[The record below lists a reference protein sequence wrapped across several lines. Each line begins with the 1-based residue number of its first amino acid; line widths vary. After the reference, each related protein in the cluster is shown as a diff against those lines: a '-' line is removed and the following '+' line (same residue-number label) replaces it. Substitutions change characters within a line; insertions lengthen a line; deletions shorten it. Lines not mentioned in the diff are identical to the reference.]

1 MSRLRE
7 EIERHRLA
15 RAAGGNTASSGNG
28 SDASEKREASA
39 APPPFL
45 RLIRRD
51 KQCWLLPW
59 TCFHGVSYESDVAT
73 GDGTGKCEHLRLVFM
88 SHDVSVR
95 GHNLGG
101 VVDAIGAFALRE
113 LREVSESYQA
123 ATAGVAAPAPV
134 VSEINVVAK

>member
-1 MSRLRE
+1 MSLKN

-15 RAAGGNTASSGNG
+15 RATGGNITSSGNG
-28 SDASEKREASA
+28 NAASEKREAAA

-59 TCFHGVSYESDVAT
+59 ACFQGVGYEPDATT

-101 VVDAIGAFALRE
+101 VVDAIGASALRE

-123 ATAGVAAPAPV
+123 ATAGVATPAPV